1 MIMGLFDMVKE
12 AAGAAQNLG
21 ELDDLYKEFSTKL
34 TAAHK
39 AGKLDGKIWDAFETI
54 SGKDGKFDLSDGM
67 QKVEDFAKL
76 LKKHGDKIPEDLK
89 PAVEKL
95 NAVVGVIDKAQGLL
109 GKN

>member
-1 MIMGLFDMVKE
+1 
-12 AAGAAQNLG
+12 
-21 ELDDLYKEFSTKL
+21 
-34 TAAHK
+34 
-39 AGKLDGKIWDAFETI
+39 
-54 SGKDGKFDLSDGM
+54 M

-109 GKN
+109 GKNS